1 MLDAEYYKLRA
12 NAAGL
17 LADLADEYPT
27 EVRRVVPRAIELL
40 DDDDEKAR
48 YNATSILA
56 HIAKAHPED
65 VEAAIDP
72 LTEVLDDDFSWTRSN
87 ACWALGYLEAEQ
99 ALKSLEELKQHDSEK
114 EVRDAA
120 EFAVHEIKDS

>member
-1 MLDAEYYKLRA
+1 MRIAELDA

-27 EVRRVVPRAIELL
+27 DVRSVVPKGIEPL
-40 DDDDEKAR
+40 DDDDEKYR

-56 HIAKAHPED
+56 RVAKAYPED
-65 VEAAIDP
+65 AEAAIDP
-72 LTEVLDDDFSWTRSN
+72 LIKALDDDFSWTRSN

-99 ALKSLEELKQHDSEK
+99 VLERLRELKQDDPEN

-120 EFAVHEIKDS
+120 EFAVHEIKGA